1 MEETWGVN
9 SQVLLCYNRYMP
21 LPIPSQNQPIDY
33 DFINTIATE
42 FNNME
47 KKVSSL
53 VYNTQ
58 TSIDGKTMT
67 PNDVVFWADTIEIEN
82 PSGTSKYI
90 TAQVVF
96 SGVSFKNPPI
106 VTATPATQLS
116 GTTVTLTI
124 YDISTAG
131 CRINAVFASTP
142 TTAALPKLAINV
154 IAIGQRAASS

>member
-1 MEETWGVN
+1 
-9 SQVLLCYNRYMP
+9 MP

-67 PNDVVFWADTIEIEN
+67 PNDVVFWADTIEVEN
-82 PSGTSKYI
+82 TSSTSKFI
-90 TAQVVF
+90 TTQVVF
-96 SGVSFKNPPI
+96 NNVSFKNPPI
-106 VTATPATQLS
+106 VTATCATVLS
-116 GTTVTLTI
+116 GTTITLTA
-124 YDISTAG
+124 YDILTGGCKINVIFETKPST
-131 CRINAVFASTP
+131 T
-142 TTAALPKLAINV
+142 ALPKLAINV